1 MSKKIFELHNRYHSA
16 IIDPNKESFMQHDLN
31 YVKGLEELVLKLL
44 PVYDR
49 YYEVT
54 GAPKPPLESQVIKS
68 VVKKTPALFQSWPLK
83 N

>member
-1 MSKKIFELHNRYHSA
+1 
-16 IIDPNKESFMQHDLN
+16 MQHDPN

-49 YYEVT
+49 YYDLT

-68 VVKKTPALFQSWPLK
+68 VVKKTPALFQTWPLK
-83 N
+83 D